1 MKATHTL
8 LIWLMPAALCM
19 TASQALSQTT
29 AVKPITSTELDW
41 RDLPKPVIQKQER
54 KHTPVNIKEVNNIE
68 PIWLIEIADT
78 TLSNTVS
85 RWCRQQNWQLIWE
98 ADRDFPILATVYLK
112 GSFESALDKVMRS
125 LADTDYPLQAIMNPN
140 TKVVRIVRHMQ
151 NNNL

>member
-1 MKATHTL
+1 MKAVYTL
-8 LIWLMPAALCM
+8 FIWLMPAALWM
-19 TASQALSQTT
+19 TASQALSQTAST
-29 AVKPITSTELDW
+29 KPNDTVELDW

-54 KHTPVNIKEVNNIE
+54 KHTPVIIKELNNIE

-85 RWCRQQNWQLIWE
+85 RWCSQQNWQLMWE
-98 ADRDFPILATVYLK
+98 ADRDFPILATVYIK
-112 GSFESALDKVMRS
+112 GSFESALEKVMGS